1 MAVLE
6 IKNLS
11 VYYDKKQILENISL
25 SIPQQKIT
33 AIIGPSGCGKST
45 LLQCL
50 NGMIHDIDSAS
61 MKGNVYLNGQDF
73 NHIPK
78 EELRR
83 RIGLVFQVPTPFP
96 FSIYKNMAYAPK
108 YYGIRDKHNLDE
120 IITDKLQLC
129 GLYDEVK
136 HDLKHHASKLSGG
149 QQQRLCIARALTV
162 NPEILLLD
170 EPCSALDVQ
179 NTAII
184 EQLLIKLK
192 ETYTIILVTHNIS
205 QAKRVADEVIY
216 LDDHRIIEHGEA
228 AQIFEQPRFE
238 ETKAFLKGAF

>member
-1 MAVLE
+1 MAILE

-11 VYYDKKQILENISL
+11 VYYDKSEILENISL
-25 SIPQQKIT
+25 SIPERKIT

-45 LLQCL
+45 LLQCM
-50 NGMIHDIDSAS
+50 NGMIHDIENAS
-61 MKGNVYLNGQDF
+61 MMGELFLKEQNF
-73 NHIPK
+73 EIIPK

-108 YYGIRDKHNLDE
+108 YYGIKDKTKLE
-120 IITDKLQLC
+120 KLIIDKLQLC

-136 HDLKHHASKLSGG
+136 HNLKHHAGRLSGG

-184 EQLLIKLK
+184 EQLLVKLK
-192 ETYTIILVTHNIS
+192 ESYTIILVTHNIS
-205 QAKRVADEVIY
+205 QAKRIADEVIY
-216 LDDHRIIEHGEA
+216 LDSHRVIEHGTTK
-228 AQIFEQPRFE
+228 QIFEQPE
-238 ETKAFLKGAF
+238 TEATKAFLKGAF

>member
-1 MAVLE
+1 MAILKIE
-6 IKNLS
+6 DLS
-11 VYYDKKQILENISL
+11 VYYDRKEVLEHVSL
-25 SIPQQKIT
+25 SVPEHKIT

-45 LLQCL
+45 LLQCM
-50 NGMIHDIDSAS
+50 NGMIHDIENAS
-61 MKGNVYLNGQDF
+61 MTGKISLRGQEFD
-73 NHIPK
+73 NIPK

-96 FSIYKNMAYAPK
+96 FSIYKNMTYAPR
-108 YYGIRDKHNLDE
+108 YYGVKDKDKLE
-120 IITDKLQLC
+120 KIVIDKLQLC
-129 GLYDEVK
+129 GLYEEVK
-136 HDLKHHASKLSGG
+136 HNLKHHAGKLSGG

-184 EQLLIKLK
+184 EQLLVKLK
-192 ETYTIILVTHNIS
+192 ETYTIVLVTHNIS
-205 QAKRVADEVIY
+205 QAKRVADEVVY
-216 LDDHRIIEHGEA
+216 LDQHRVMEHGEM
-228 AQIFEQPRFE
+228 QQVFENPKLE